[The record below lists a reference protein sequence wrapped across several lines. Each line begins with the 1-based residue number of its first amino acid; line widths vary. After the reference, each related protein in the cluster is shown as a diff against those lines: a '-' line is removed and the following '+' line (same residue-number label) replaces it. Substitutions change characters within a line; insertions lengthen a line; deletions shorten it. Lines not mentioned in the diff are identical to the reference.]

1 MKIKLFFAVAAIS
14 LASMASYGQSISW
27 SASAPSYNLGSLT
40 GAGGADSG
48 NVNTGDDAATYI
60 AANREGQG
68 QTFTTGANAG
78 GYTLGSITLAINDY
92 NSASSID
99 AGWIP
104 FTHETFNLRIG
115 TISGGVFTA
124 LYSEDFAMSASGQP
138 ANNTGA
144 GQYFTMALTTPQAL
158 TANTDYAFEVFVYGD
173 AQYGGPYMELN
184 GTSSDVIGGNAITV
198 DRTTGAVTAD
208 TGDRVFA
215 LSLTAAPVPEPSTL
229 ALAGF
234 GGLALLF
241 LRQRSKR

>member
-1 MKIKLFFAVAAIS
+1 MKIKLFLAAGAIG

-27 SASAPSYNLGSLT
+27 STSAPTYDIGSLT

-48 NVNTGDDAATYI
+48 NVNAGDDPATYI

-68 QTFTTGANAG
+68 QTFTTGSSAG
-78 GYTLGSITLAINDY
+78 GYTLGSITMAIDDY

-104 FTHETFNLRIG
+104 YTHETFNLRVG

-138 ANNTGA
+138 DNNTGA

-158 TANTDYAFEVFVYGD
+158 TANTAYAFEVFVYGD

-184 GTSSDVIGGNAITV
+184 GTSSDVYAGNAITV
-198 DRTTGAVTAD
+198 DRTTGAVTAN

-215 LSLTAAPVPEPSTL
+215 MSLTAAPVPEPSTL
-229 ALAGF
+229 ALAGM
-234 GGLALLF
+234 GGLGMLALL
-241 LRQRSKR
+241 RRRK